1 MNKSSENTDISRR
14 KFMTLAGGAVG
25 IAALASL
32 ADNKSWAAN
41 ESNID
46 IDKMQYQENQTDVLV
61 IGGGMAGLFAAV
73 KAHDAGT
80 KVMLVSKGRL
90 GASGQTPF
98 AKGIFAYDPANAKMS
113 LDEFVNAV
121 SRSALGTNN
130 PVYTKQMAE
139 HSLARVNELRQWG
152 FFDSPLY
159 YNSFNKP
166 IKQRNIPIQERIVI
180 THLIKE
186 NGKIAGAA
194 GFSLDQEKI
203 HIYKAKSVILCTGA
217 GGFKPNGFPI
227 CDLTHD
233 GTIMAYNIGAKVT
246 GKEWND
252 GHPGQMTNPAA
263 CFDGWH
269 GMFERKPDTTGI
281 GIRHDLGVDQNYS
294 SYINGNPGST
304 QNGNTEM
311 GPGLRPQ
318 NHSSGGPYR
327 PIEFQESGPPGGRPG
342 GESGNRPGGD
352 RPGPGNNF
360 GPPAG
365 APDMDFPPPGDRP
378 DGNSPAGFGPPDQGR
393 HPNNRSDDKH
403 PGKGGHPGPRGI
415 SVGGSSAG
423 MAIHKSEGLVPINE
437 KCESNIPGLY
447 AAGDAL
453 GSYMAGAIY
462 TQIGS
467 SLAGSAV
474 QGAIAAE
481 AAAEYC
487 KTIEM
492 PVITKAKI
500 SKVQEEILAPLKRQ
514 IGYGPA
520 WVTQTLQGIM
530 IPNFILYIKKE
541 NLLKAA
547 LAYIEELRDH
557 HMPLLRA
564 ADMHELRLA
573 HETAN
578 MIISAE
584 MKLKASIMRKES
596 RCSHYR
602 LDYPDIDDN
611 NWFAWINIFKGDDG
625 TMKFEKQAFGSWP
638 IS

>member
-1 MNKSSENTDISRR
+1 MKNVHNKHTISRR
-14 KFMTLAGGAVG
+14 QFVGMAAGAAGSAMLGIGALSG
-25 IAALASL
+25 WAENSPKMENTEL
-32 ADNKSWAAN
+32 NKR
-41 ESNID
+41 EYETD
-46 IDKMQYQENQTDVLV
+46 ILV

-73 KAHDAGT
+73 KAHDAGVS
-80 KVMLVSKGRL
+80 VMLVSKGRL
-90 GASGQTPF
+90 GSSGQTPF
-98 AKGIFAYDPANAKMS
+98 AKGIFAYDANNEKMS
-113 LDEFVNAV
+113 LDEFVAQV
-121 SRSALGTNN
+121 SASAIGTNN
-130 PVYTKQMAE
+130 PVYTRQMAE
-139 HSLARVNELRQWG
+139 HSLARVNELRKWG

-159 YNSFNKP
+159 NNSFTKP
-166 IKQRNIPIQERIVI
+166 IKERNIPLVERVTI

-194 GFSLDQEKI
+194 GFSADEQKV
-203 HIYKAKSVILCTGA
+203 HFFKAKSVILCTGA

-252 GHPGQMTNPAA
+252 GHPGQSTNAAA

-269 GMFERKPDTTGI
+269 RMFERKPGTTGV
-281 GIRHDLGVDQNYS
+281 GIRHDLGVELNYAA
-294 SYINGNPGST
+294 YKTGNAVQMGRPGS
-304 QNGNTEM
+304 GNTTIE
-311 GPGLRPQ
+311 
-318 NHSSGGPYR
+318 GGPFR
-327 PIEFQESGPPGGRPG
+327 PDFGEQRSGPPGGEG
-342 GESGNRPGGD
+342 GEREERRPPKDSKKDKGD
-352 RPGPGNNF
+352 RPKGGGPEEG
-360 GPPAG
+360 G
-365 APDMDFPPPGDRP
+365 APTGM
-378 DGNSPAGFGPPDQGR
+378 
-393 HPNNRSDDKH
+393 
-403 PGKGGHPGPRGI
+403 GGT

-423 MAIHKSEGLVPINE
+423 MAIHKSEGLVPIND
-437 KCESNIPGLY
+437 KCESTIPGLY

-474 QGAIAAE
+474 QGAVAAE

-487 KTIEM
+487 KACER
-492 PVITKAKI
+492 PKI
-500 SKVQEEILAPLKRQ
+500 SQTRMNEIEEEILAPLKREA
-514 IGYGPA
+514 GYSPA

-530 IPNFILYIKKE
+530 IPNFIIYIKKE
-541 NLLKAA
+541 KLLQAA

-573 HETAN
+573 NETQN

-584 MKLKASIMRKES
+584 MKLKASIMRTES

-602 LDYPDIDDN
+602 LDYPDMDN
-611 NWFAWINIFKGDDG
+611 KNWQAWINIFKGEDG
-625 TMKFEKQAFGSWP
+625 TMQFEKQPFGTWP
-638 IS
+638 GKENSSI